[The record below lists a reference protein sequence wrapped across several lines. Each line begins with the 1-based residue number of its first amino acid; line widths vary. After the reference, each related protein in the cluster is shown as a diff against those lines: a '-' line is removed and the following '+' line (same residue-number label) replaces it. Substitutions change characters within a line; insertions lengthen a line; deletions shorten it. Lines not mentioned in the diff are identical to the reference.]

1 MGSRVPSVTVRLV
14 GQANNS
20 YKFLIQNG
28 NAHSITAFEV
38 LLVPRG
44 VAKKGGRFRCQ
55 GRCSPSSEVDSAE
68 TAAIKAGGTTLLEYD
83 SATVAGGAVVV
94 EAAVFD
100 DGSYAGSERAAA
112 FLIANQIADQA
123 EFDRIVPAVENIMAS
138 KIPPS
143 VGKAARI
150 ESQLVDLPVDVDSTM
165 LATFYRWFPNLRDCN
180 SHFPHVMQEVAVQEK
195 AEVQGKLQRLLS
207 RGDPSEVALRQWWS
221 ATERYLSGFGC
232 RECSARMA
240 SPSPPVRQR
249 TISVGCKDGTNGG
262 MQEGSA
268 GVALSVEMTD
278 DSDADNDSA
287 DEGTDQTAVNEADP
301 GDTTQDSDEDK
312 LSMTD
317 EPAEPTAA
325 LAAPETGTLPAP
337 PLVHPVPPVQPAP
350 LRSPQV
356 AANHSPREVPTFATT
371 RPVPI
376 PPQLS
381 AFGFGGSI
389 PGGATL
395 QGVRGAGQETPRP
408 VTDDQLYPEYFRYLI
423 AWDKYLSAGG
433 TPVAAAKRGMSP
445 DPFPVETNE
454 RTRKIVTLAAY
465 DCGRALQR
473 SMMELQPELTTR
485 VQAPAAAAVA
495 PRFLP
500 YLVLGPPSPQ
510 ALRIERSEDARAKIV
525 TSRLE
530 DLRLQLGTTSFLEL
544 DSYVHGLYH
553 VGPGRREPVP
563 ESARFERYLRYIA
576 SLDEFSSNDGKEG
589 KAAARLRSDEQ
600 QACQMSDKDES
611 VLEQVADDYQQ
622 ELAAQRLIN
631 LTVLGELGTNYS
643 VPSGWPLES
652 GTRAEERKGIAD
664 SHIEQLRSRLAEAS
678 FHKVEER
685 AHLVY
690 EFAVPR
696 RVVPL
701 DARKTQAIA
710 DEHPR
715 AAP

>member
-1 MGSRVPSVTVRLV
+1 MKTALACCLVFVIPVWPQSVPAKVQMGSRVPSVTVRLV
-14 GQANNS
+14 GQATKS

-44 VAKKGGRFRCQ
+44 VANKGGRFLCQ

-68 TAAIKAGGTTLLEYD
+68 TAAIKAGGTTPVEYD

-138 KIPPS
+138 KIPPN

-150 ESQLVDLPVDVDSTM
+150 ESQLADLPVDVDSTM

-180 SHFPHVMQEVAVQEK
+180 SHFPHMMKEVAVQEK
-195 AEVQGKLQRLLS
+195 ADVQGKLQRLLS
-207 RGDPSEVALRQWWS
+207 RGDPSEVALTQWWS

-249 TISVGCKDGTNGG
+249 TISVGCNRDTNGG
-262 MQEGSA
+262 TQAGSA

-278 DSDADNDSA
+278 DSDAANDSA
-287 DEGTDQTAVNEADP
+287 DDGTDQTAANEAAP
-301 GDTTQDSDEDK
+301 GDATTQDSDNDE
-312 LSMTD
+312 LSMTA

-325 LAAPETGTLPAP
+325 LAAPETTALPAP
-337 PLVHPVPPVQPAP
+337 PLVQPVPPVQPAP
-350 LRSPQV
+350 LRSPEV
-356 AANHSPREVPTFATT
+356 AANHSPREVPRFVTR
-371 RPVPI
+371 RPVPT
-376 PPQLS
+376 PPELF

-389 PGGATL
+389 PGRATL
-395 QGVRGAGQETPRP
+395 QGVRGAGQATPRP
-408 VTDDQLYPEYFRYLI
+408 VTDDQLYSEYFRYLI

-433 TPVAAAKRGMSP
+433 TPVAAAKGGMSP

-454 RTRKIVTLAAY
+454 KTRKIVTLAAY

-473 SMMELQPELTTR
+473 SMMELQPESTTR

-495 PRFLP
+495 PRFFP

-510 ALRIERSEDARAKIV
+510 ALRIERSEDARAKVV

-530 DLRLQLGTTSFLEL
+530 DLRLQLGTTSFLGL
-544 DSYVHGLYH
+544 DRYVHGLYH
-553 VGPGRREPVP
+553 VGPGRREPMP

-576 SLDEFSSNDGKEG
+576 SLDEFASNDGEDG

-600 QACQMSDKDES
+600 QACKMSDKDES
-611 VLEQVADDYQQ
+611 VFEEVADDYQQ

-631 LTVLGELGTNYS
+631 LRVLG
-643 VPSGWPLES
+643 GW
-652 GTRAEERKGIAD
+652 GQTTR
-664 SHIEQLRSRLAEAS
+664 
-678 FHKVEER
+678 FPMVC
-685 AHLVY
+685 
-690 EFAVPR
+690 P
-696 RVVPL
+696 
-701 DARKTQAIA
+701 
-710 DEHPR
+710 
-715 AAP
+715 